1 MTDQQEDQP
10 VRKTGEAAWKEARAK
25 IAERNEQV
33 SKAGR
38 KQREDYE
45 RGRIEERV
53 EADVRRR
60 SEQLKRSGQK

>member
-1 MTDQQEDQP
+1 MTDQNEEKP
-10 VRKTGEAAWKEARAK
+10 VSKRGEAAWKEARDR

-45 RGRIEERV
+45 RARIEDRV

>member
-1 MTDQQEDQP
+1 MTEQNEEKP
-10 VRKTGEAAWKEARAK
+10 VSKRGEAAWKEARDR

-45 RGRIEERV
+45 RARIEDRV
-53 EADVRRR
+53 EADMRRR

>member
-1 MTDQQEDQP
+1 MTDPNEEKP
-10 VRKTGEAAWKEARAK
+10 VSKRGEAAWKEARDR

-45 RGRIEERV
+45 RGRIEDRV

>member
-1 MTDQQEDQP
+1 MTDQNEEKP
-10 VRKTGEAAWKEARAK
+10 VRKRGEAAWKEARDR

-45 RGRIEERV
+45 RARIEDRV